1 MRILI
6 VCEKLA
12 DRDDEG
18 IKNVAR
24 HLLLSLGARHEV
36 RALSRERWQDRPEVL
51 AVPMGRFFLDA
62 ELLRSARAFR
72 PDLTIYV
79 PWTSGT
85 PPTFVRARVLGL
97 ATRAPVALVLCQP
110 YPLPA
115 AVRPLIR
122 LLLPSAVFAMSPGVV
137 REIGALGGR
146 ASFLPAGV
154 DLARFRLPTAAERDE
169 QRRALG
175 IAANERLVLH
185 VGHLNRRRLDPDEI
199 VALAK
204 RPGRRIVIVCSP
216 ATPQDEAVR
225 RQLEGAGVRVV
236 SEFLPHIERVYW
248 AADAYLFPTTEPRN
262 CIGVPLS
269 VLEALASGLS
279 VVATPFEG
287 LPALFPSTPY
297 VRFGAAAS
305 ERDEIID
312 LLPQSARE
320 EARSLVSSLGWD
332 AVAETIVR
340 AAERSAA

>member
-36 RALSRERWQDRPEVL
+36 LALSRERWQQRSEVVS
-51 AVPMGRFFLDA
+51 VPMGRFFLNAD
-62 ELLRSARAFR
+62 LLRRARTFR
-72 PDLTIYV
+72 PDATIYV

-97 ATRAPVALVLCQP
+97 ATGAPVALVLCQP

-115 AVRPLIR
+115 AVRALIR
-122 LLLPSAVFAMSPGVV
+122 FLLPSAVFAMSPGVV

-146 ASFLPAGV
+146 ARFLAAGV
-154 DLARFRLPTAAERDE
+154 ELSRFRLPTPAERDE
-169 QRRALG
+169 QRRVLG
-175 IAANERLVLH
+175 VGKGEKLVLH

-199 VALAK
+199 VALTKTA
-204 RPGRRIVIVCSP
+204 GRRIVIVCSP
-216 ATPQDEAVR
+216 ATPQDEGIR
-225 RQLEGAGVRVV
+225 RQLETAGVRIL
-236 SEFLPHIERVYW
+236 SEFLPQIERIYW
-248 AADAYLFPTTEPRN
+248 GADAYLFPTTEPRN

-287 LPALFPSTPY
+287 LPVLFPDTPH
-297 VRFGAAAS
+297 VRFGSTAD
-305 ERDEIID
+305 ERSTLID
-312 LLPQSARE
+312 LLPAPASTQARD
-320 EARSLVSSLGWD
+320 LVASLGWD
-332 AVAETIVR
+332 EVAQSLVR
-340 AAERSAA
+340 TLTRRAD

>member
-24 HLLLSLGARHEV
+24 HLLLSLGAQHEV
-36 RALSRERWQDRPEVL
+36 RALSRERWQERPEVA
-51 AVPMGRFFLDA
+51 AVPMGRFFLDP
-62 ELLRSARAFR
+62 ELLRSARSFR

-110 YPLPA
+110 YPLA
-115 AVRPLIR
+115 APVRALIR

-137 REIGALGGR
+137 REIRALGGR
-146 ASFLPAGV
+146 AHFFPAGV
-154 DLARFRLPTAAERDE
+154 DLTRFRLPTATERDA
-169 QRRALG
+169 QRRAFG
-175 IAANERLVLH
+175 IGPADRLVLH
-185 VGHLNRRRLDPDEI
+185 VGHLNRRRLDPAEI
-199 VALAK
+199 AALAE
-204 RPGRRIVIVCSP
+204 RPGRRVVVVCSP
-216 ATPQDEAVR
+216 ATPQDETVR
-225 RQLEGAGVRVV
+225 HQLEDAGVRVV

-287 LPALFPSTPY
+287 LPALFPNTPH
-297 VRFGAAAS
+297 VRFGATAS
-305 ERDEIID
+305 ERDALID
-312 LLPQSARE
+312 LLPEPASEGAR
-320 EARSLVSSLGWD
+320 AVVSSLGWD
-332 AVAETIVR
+332 EVARQIVLALTPR
-340 AAERSAA
+340 A